1 MAYCKYCGAEISW
14 LKEKRKFIPIE
25 RDGGVHECEEFK
37 KSLKKTKSMSANDL
51 TPEEIARYESNINKK
66 VKK

>member
-1 MAYCKYCGAEISW
+1 MANCKYCGAEISW
-14 LKEKRKFIPIE
+14 LKEKRKFIPVE

-37 KSLKKTKSMSANDL
+37 KSQKKTRTLGVSDL

-66 VKK
+66 RK